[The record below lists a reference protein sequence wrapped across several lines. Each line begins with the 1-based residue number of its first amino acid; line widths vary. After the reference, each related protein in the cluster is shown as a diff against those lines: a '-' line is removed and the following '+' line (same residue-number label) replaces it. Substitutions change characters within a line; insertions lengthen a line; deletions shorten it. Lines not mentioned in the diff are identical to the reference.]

1 MTKTDVQN
9 FRNDFH
15 NAIIELQ
22 NKYGVN
28 ISTGTIRYSTDELRF
43 KVTARKGK
51 VIAKLDKN
59 SFSVGDKVTINH
71 KSCKGKIYE
80 VVKIMSKNIKV
91 QEIGGF
97 GLARVSPNLLVKA

>member
-1 MTKTDVQN
+1 MVLYQ
-9 FRNDFH
+9 H
-15 NAIIELQ
+15 WYYQI
-22 NKYGVN
+22 
-28 ISTGTIRYSTDELRF
+28 STDELRF

>member
-15 NAIIELQ
+15 NAITELQ

-71 KSCKGKIYE
+71 KSCRK
-80 VVKIMSKNIKV
+80 
-91 QEIGGF
+91 
-97 GLARVSPNLLVKA
+97 

>member
-1 MTKTDVQN
+1 MTVQEVKD
-9 FRNDFH
+9 FRVDFQ
-15 NAIIELQ
+15 NAIKELQ

-28 ISTGTIRYSTDELRF
+28 ISTGAIRYSDSELRF

-51 VIAKLDKN
+51 VIEKLDKN
-59 SFSVGDKVTINH
+59 AFNVGEKVTINH

-80 VVKIMSKNIKV
+80 VVKVMTKNIKV

-97 GLARVSPNLLVKA
+97 GMVRVSPGLLQKA

>member
-15 NAIIELQ
+15 NAITELQ

-59 SFSVGDKVTINH
+59 SFSVGEKVTINH

-80 VVKIMSKNIKV
+80 VVKVMTKNIKV

-97 GLARVSPNLLVKA
+97 GLIRVSPSLLVKA

>member
-15 NAIIELQ
+15 NAITELQ

-28 ISTGTIRYSTDELRF
+28 ISTGTIRYSADELRF
-43 KVTARKGK
+43 KVTARKGQ

-59 SFSVGDKVTINH
+59 SFSVGEKVTINH

-80 VVKIMSKNIKV
+80 VVKVMTKNIKV

-97 GLARVSPNLLVKA
+97 GLIRVSPSLLVKA

>member
-9 FRNDFH
+9 FRNDFQ
-15 NAIIELQ
+15 NAIKELQ

-28 ISTGTIRYSTDELRF
+28 ISTGTIRYSSDELRF
-43 KVTARKGK
+43 KVTARKGQ

-59 SFSVGDKVTINH
+59 SFSVGEKVTINH

-80 VVKIMSKNIKV
+80 VVKVMTKNIKV
-91 QEIGGF
+91 QEIDGF
-97 GLARVSPNLLVKA
+97 GLVRVSPNLLVKA

>member
-9 FRNDFH
+9 FRSDFQ
-15 NAIIELQ
+15 NAVAQLQ
-22 NKYGVN
+22 KKYGVD
-28 ISTGTIRYSTDELRF
+28 ISAGTIRYTDSELRF

-59 SFSVGDKVTINH
+59 SFSVGEKVIINH

-80 VVKIMSKNIKV
+80 VVKVMTKNIKV

-97 GLARVSPNLLVKA
+97 GLVRVSPGLLAKA

>member
-15 NAIIELQ
+15 NAITELQ

-28 ISTGTIRYSTDELRF
+28 ISTGTIRYSADELRF
-43 KVTARKGK
+43 KVTARKGQ

-59 SFSVGDKVTINH
+59 SFSVGEKVTINH

-80 VVKIMSKNIKV
+80 VVKVMTKNIKV

-97 GLARVSPNLLVKA
+97 GLVRVSPGLLAKA

>member
-15 NAIIELQ
+15 NAITELQ

>member
-9 FRNDFH
+9 FRNDFN
-15 NAIIELQ
+15 NAITELQ

-28 ISTGTIRYSTDELRF
+28 ISTGTIRYSDDELRF
-43 KVTARKGK
+43 KVTARKGQ

-59 SFSVGDKVTINH
+59 SFSIGEKVTINH

-80 VVKIMSKNIKV
+80 IVKVMTKNIKV
-91 QEIGGF
+91 QEVGGF
-97 GLARVSPNLLVKA
+97 GLVRVSPNLLVKA

>member
-1 MTKTDVQN
+1 MTVQEVKN
-9 FRNDFH
+9 FREDFQ
-15 NAIIELQ
+15 NAVTELQ
-22 NKYGVN
+22 KKYGVN
-28 ISTGTIRYSTDELRF
+28 INTGAIRYTDSELRF

-59 SFSVGDKVTINH
+59 AFSVGEKVTINH

-80 VVKIMSKNIKV
+80 VVKVMTKNIKV

-97 GLARVSPNLLVKA
+97 GLVTVSPGLLQKA